1 MTERPARAPGT
12 RLPSI
17 YKENAVVSN
26 AVSSDAPFEVVFV
39 CTGNRARSALAE
51 ALFRY
56 YAAGVEIG
64 VSSVGTLPLGPMPP
78 LPDAAEAG
86 RRLEVDLSEHRAR
99 SIDQVDLRSADLVV
113 GFEPGHVAAAVV
125 EGGAPPDRTFLL
137 GELVTLL
144 DLQTSEKDH
153 RARARLVVAD
163 AGSRRT
169 RTRARPGVRIVH
181 DPFGRSSKA
190 MQETAEEI
198 DRLIRQLVAGLFG
211 LDVPTAGSTGV
222 LRRLVGRRRPSGS
235 Q

>member
-1 MTERPARAPGT
+1 M
-12 RLPSI
+12 
-17 YKENAVVSN
+17 VSN
-26 AVSSDAPFEVVFV
+26 ALSPDTRFEVVFV

-56 YAAGVEIG
+56 YTAGVEVDVD

-78 LPDAAEAG
+78 LRDAAEAG
-86 RRLEVDLSEHRAR
+86 KRLEVDLSEHRAR
-99 SIDQVDLRSADLVV
+99 SLGQVDLRSADLIV

-125 EGGAPPDRTFLL
+125 EGGAPPDRTFLF

-144 DLQTSEKDH
+144 DLQTEEKDH

-163 AGSRRT
+163 AGSRRA
-169 RTRARPGVRIVH
+169 RTRARPGSRIVG

-198 DRLIRQLVAGLFG
+198 DRMVRQLVSGLFG
-211 LDVPTAGSTGV
+211 LDLSNVSSAGR
-222 LRRLVGRRRPSGS
+222 LRRLVGRRKPRGS
-235 Q
+235 RG